1 MSAAGPG
8 PLAAFM
14 GLWVGMSA
22 AMMLPSAAPT
32 ISLFALVRGDRE
44 RSATL
49 PTAVFVVGYLLAWT
63 AVGLAAYAVARALG
77 GASPLD
83 AMWSRRLEAAAFAAA
98 GLYELTPLKSA
109 CLRHCRSPLGFLVRK
124 QRTSALRVG
133 VEHGTVCVGCCAGL
147 MLVLVALGAMN
158 LLWMGLVAGL
168 IVLQKVLPYGDRASV
183 PLGIAFLLVAAGLL
197 V

>member
-1 MSAAGPG
+1 
-8 PLAAFM
+8 
-14 GLWVGMSA
+14 
-22 AMMLPSAAPT
+22 
-32 ISLFALVRGDRE
+32 
-44 RSATL
+44 
-49 PTAVFVVGYLLAWT
+49 VGYLLAWT
-63 AVGLAAYAVARALG
+63 AAGLAAYAVARALG

-83 AMWSRRLEAAAFAAA
+83 AMWSHRLEAGAFAAA

-124 QRTSALRVG
+124 QRTAAIRVG
-133 VEHGTVCVGCCAGL
+133 LEHGAVCVGCCAGL

-158 LLWMGLVAGL
+158 LVWMALVAGL

-183 PLGIAFLLVAAGLL
+183 PLGIAFLALAVGLL

>member
-8 PLAAFM
+8 SVAAFL

-22 AMMLPSAAPT
+22 AMMLPSAAPA
-32 ISLFALVRGDRE
+32 ISLFALARGDRE

-49 PTAVFVVGYLLAWT
+49 PTAVFVAGYLLAWT
-63 AVGLAAYAVARALG
+63 ALGLTAYAVARALG
-77 GASPLD
+77 SASPLD
-83 AMWSRRLEAAAFAAA
+83 AMWGRRLEAGAFAAA

-109 CLRHCRSPLGFLVRK
+109 CLRHCRSPLGFLVRRR
-124 QRTSALRVG
+124 RTSALRVG
-133 VEHGTVCVGCCAGL
+133 LEHGAVCVGCCAGL

-158 LLWMGLVAGL
+158 LLWMGVVAGL
-168 IVLQKVLPYGDRASV
+168 IVLEKVLPYGDRAAM
-183 PLGIAFLLVAAGLL
+183 PLGIAFLLVAVGLL

>member
-8 PLAAFM
+8 SLAAFL

-32 ISLFALVRGDRE
+32 VSLFALARGDRE
-44 RSATL
+44 LSATI
-49 PTAVFVVGYLLAWT
+49 PTAVFVAGYLLAWT

-83 AMWSRRLEAAAFAAA
+83 AMWGRRLEAAAFAAA
-98 GLYELTPLKSA
+98 GLYELTPFKSA
-109 CLRHCRSPLGFLVRK
+109 CLRHCRSPLGFLVRRR
-124 QRTSALRVG
+124 RTSALRLG
-133 VEHGTVCVGCCAGL
+133 VEHGAVCVGCCAGL

-158 LLWMGLVAGL
+158 LVWMALVAGL
-168 IVLQKVLPYGDRASV
+168 IIVQKVLPYGDRASV
-183 PLGIAFLLVAAGLL
+183 PLGIAFLAVAMGLL

>member
-1 MSAAGPG
+1 MSAPGPG
-8 PLAAFM
+8 PLAAFL

-32 ISLFALVRGDRE
+32 ISLFALARGDRE
-44 RSATL
+44 RAASLQTG
-49 PTAVFVVGYLLAWT
+49 VFVVGYLLAWT
-63 AVGLAAYAVARALG
+63 AVGLSAYGVARALG

-109 CLRHCRSPLGFLVRK
+109 CLAHCRSPLGFLVRRR
-124 QRTSALRVG
+124 QTSAFRLG
-133 VEHGTVCVGCCAGL
+133 VEHGAVCVGCCAGL
-147 MLVLVALGAMN
+147 MLVFVALGAMN
-158 LLWMGLVAGL
+158 LVWMALVAGL
-168 IVLQKVLPYGDRASV
+168 IVVQKVLPYGDRASL
-183 PLGIAFLLVAAGLL
+183 PLGIGFLVVAAGLL

>member
-8 PLAAFM
+8 PVAAFL

-32 ISLFALVRGDRE
+32 ISLFALARGDRQ
-44 RSATL
+44 RSATI
-49 PTAVFVVGYLLAWT
+49 PTAVFVAGYLLAWT
-63 AVGLAAYAVARALG
+63 AVGLAAYGAARALG

-83 AMWSRRLEAAAFAAA
+83 AMWSRRLEAVAFAAA

-109 CLRHCRSPLGFLVRK
+109 CLRHCRSPLGFLVRRR
-124 QRTSALRVG
+124 RTSALRLG
-133 VEHGTVCVGCCAGL
+133 VEHGAVCVGCCAGL

-158 LLWMGLVAGL
+158 LVWMALVAGL
-168 IVLQKVLPYGDRASV
+168 IVLEKVLPHGDRAAR
-183 PLGIAFLLVAAGLL
+183 PLGLAFLAVAVALL

>member
-8 PLAAFM
+8 PLAAFL

-32 ISLFALVRGDRE
+32 ISLFALARGDRE

-133 VEHGTVCVGCCAGL
+133 VEHGAVCVGCCAGL

-158 LLWMGLVAGL
+158 LVWMGLVAGL

-183 PLGIAFLLVAAGLL
+183 ALGIAFLLVAAGLL

>member
-1 MSAAGPG
+1 MSTVGPG
-8 PLAAFM
+8 PLAGFL

-32 ISLFALVRGDRE
+32 ISLFALARGDRE
-44 RSATL
+44 RSASL
-49 PTAVFVVGYLLAWT
+49 PTAVFVAGYLLAWT
-63 AVGLAAYAVARALG
+63 ALGLAAYGVARGLG

-109 CLRHCRSPLGFLVRK
+109 CLRHCRSPLGFLVRRR
-124 QRTSALRVG
+124 RTSALRLG
-133 VEHGTVCVGCCAGL
+133 LEHGGVCVGCCAGL

-158 LLWMGLVAGL
+158 LAWMALVAGL
-168 IVLQKVLPYGDRASV
+168 IILQKVLPYGDRASL
-183 PLGIAFLLVAAGLL
+183 PFGIAFLVVAVALL